1 MEVLYRSNTKG
12 NILKEYCKSL
22 LRNPAAKPRISLH
35 KIIQVEVLRL
45 KMNGTLSTS
54 LSNIVRAVTPP
65 NSNIGVFYIHPN
77 IDTQLLAMRVLPKV
91 ALYLAFLSVC
101 LCRCSVWSP

>member
-35 KIIQVEVLRL
+35 KIIQVED
-45 KMNGTLSTS
+45 LSEYE
-54 LSNIVRAVTPP
+54 
-65 NSNIGVFYIHPN
+65 IGKVDVVVMTISK
-77 IDTQLLAMRVLPKV
+77 DTEWEMVMKTV
-91 ALYLAFLSVC
+91 KKEN
-101 LCRCSVWSP
+101 